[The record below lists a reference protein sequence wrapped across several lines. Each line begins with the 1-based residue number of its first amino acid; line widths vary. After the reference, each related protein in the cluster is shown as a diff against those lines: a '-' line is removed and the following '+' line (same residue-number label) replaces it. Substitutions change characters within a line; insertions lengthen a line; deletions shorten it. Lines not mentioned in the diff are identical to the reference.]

1 MPSTV
6 PFVGPEAQDRAK
18 GRPFLARLGA
28 NESLFGPS
36 PRAIE
41 AMKQATG
48 EVWKYGGPENHD
60 LKSGLAAHHGCA
72 PENSVL
78 GEGIDALLG
87 CLTRLMIGP
96 GDPVVTSLGAYPTCN
111 FHVTGYG
118 GTLHRAPYQGNHED
132 PQGLLTLA
140 AQT

>member
-48 EVWKYGGPENHD
+48 EVWKYGGPENHA
-60 LKSGLAAHHGCA
+60 LKSGLAAQTKA
-72 PENSVL
+72 R
-78 GEGIDALLG
+78 
-87 CLTRLMIGP
+87 RLYRANP
-96 GDPVVTSLGAYPTCN
+96 DNPTVSLGDDA
-111 FHVTGYG
+111 
-118 GTLHRAPYQGNHED
+118 
-132 PQGLLTLA
+132 TLA
-140 AQT
+140 AFARDPRLAIADAG